1 MSINVVYFSKRAVIY
16 KNGKINRYSCSYAG
30 QPTLR
35 DSNATI
41 ARKVMQGKYG
51 TSDTRTT
58 KLLDESYN
66 PNLVQ
71 KAVNNVIATAANI
84 WSGAVDYGKNEARIA
99 KIDKELGKGYGQ
111 LVQDYI
117 NVLAGVRK
125 SV

>member
-1 MSINVVYFSKRAVIY
+1 
-16 KNGKINRYSCSYAG
+16 
-30 QPTLR
+30 
-35 DSNATI
+35 
-41 ARKVMQGKYG
+41 MQGKYS
-51 TSDTRTT
+51 TSDARTT
-58 KLLDESYN
+58 KLLDENYN

-71 KAVNNVIATAANI
+71 KAVNKVITLAADI
-84 WSGAVDYGKNEARIA
+84 YSGAADYGRHETRIA